1 MPKERSTR
9 GRFFVAEEREE
20 TMIAVM
26 HPNATPQE
34 IDHVVEVLRTH
45 KLKAQISTGE
55 ERTVIGVIGTGFP
68 DDLLETLEVLPG
80 VDRVTR
86 ITRPYKLAS
95 RDFKPFDT
103 IVDASGQAVG
113 GRGFVVM
120 AGPCSV
126 ESRQQLFTTAE
137 SVARSGATFLR
148 GGAFKPR
155 TSPYA
160 FQGLGGDGLDLLAE
174 AREQTGLPVI
184 TEVMEVAQV
193 ERVAESADILQIGA
207 RNMQN
212 FPLLKEVGKIPKP
225 AMLKRGLSATIEEWL
240 MAAEY
245 IMKEGNNQVILCERG
260 IRTFET
266 ATRNTL
272 DLSAIPLVKRLSHL
286 PVIAD
291 PSHGTGHRYLV
302 EPMAL
307 AAAAAGAD
315 GLIIEVHP
323 EPDTALSDGPQSL
336 TLDGFERLMRRVE
349 QVLQAVD
356 RPLARPRLASARR
369 EAVGAGRA

>member
-1 MPKERSTR
+1 
-9 GRFFVAEEREE
+9 
-20 TMIAVM
+20 MIAVM
-26 HPNATPQE
+26 HPSASTE
-34 IDHVVEVLRTH
+34 DIEHVVEVLRLH
-45 KLKAQISTGE
+45 GLKAQISEGE

-95 RDFKPFDT
+95 RDFRPMDT
-103 IVDASGQAVG
+103 IVDAGGQAIG
-113 GRGFVVM
+113 GRDFVVM

-126 ESRQQLFTTAE
+126 ETREQLVRTAI
-137 SVARSGATFLR
+137 SVAGSGAALLR

-160 FQGLGGDGLDLLAE
+160 FQGLGVDGLELLE
-174 AREQTGLPVI
+174 EGRKLTGLPII
-184 TEVMEVAQV
+184 TEVMEPGQV
-193 ERVAESADILQIGA
+193 ERVAESADVLQIGA

-212 FPLLKEVGKIPKP
+212 FPLLKEIGRSDKP
-225 AMLKRGLSATIEEWL
+225 CMLKRGLSATIEEWL

-245 IMKEGNNQVILCERG
+245 IMHAGNPNVILCERG

-302 EPMAL
+302 QPMAL

-315 GLIIEVHP
+315 GLLIEVHP
-323 EPDTALSDGPQSL
+323 QPDSALSDGPQSL
-336 TLDGFERLMRRVE
+336 TLEDFARLMETLERVLE
-349 QVLQAVD
+349 AVE
-356 RPLARPRLASARR
+356 RPLARPRAQVPT
-369 EAVGAGRA
+369 AVA

>member
-1 MPKERSTR
+1 
-9 GRFFVAEEREE
+9 
-20 TMIAVM
+20 MIVVM
-26 HPNATPQE
+26 HSDATQGNV
-34 IDHVVEVLRTH
+34 DHVVDVLKIH
-45 KLKAQISTGE
+45 GLKAQISAGE

-68 DDLLETLEVLPG
+68 PNLLESLEVLPG

-95 RDFKPFDT
+95 REFRPLDT
-103 IVDASGQAVG
+103 IIEAAGVRIGAGD
-113 GRGFVVM
+113 FVVM

-126 ESRQQLFTTAE
+126 ESPDQLTRTAE
-137 SVARSGATFLR
+137 SVAAAGACFLR

-160 FQGLGGDGLDLLAE
+160 FQGLGANGLDILHE
-174 AREQTGLPVI
+174 GSRRTGLGVI
-184 TEVMEVAQV
+184 TEVMEVSQV
-193 ERVAESADILQIGA
+193 GLVAENADILQIGA

-212 FPLLKEVGKIPKP
+212 FPLLREVGKTQHPV
-225 AMLKRGLSATIEEWL
+225 MLKRGLSATIEEWL

-245 IMKEGNNQVILCERG
+245 IMNEGNPNVMLCERG

-272 DLSAIPLVKRLSHL
+272 DLSAIPLVKRISHL

-336 TLDGFERLMRRVE
+336 TLEGFDHLMASLRSVLSALGRELATPRVL
-349 QVLQAVD
+349 VA
-356 RPLARPRLASARR
+356 A
-369 EAVGAGRA
+369 

>member
-1 MPKERSTR
+1 
-9 GRFFVAEEREE
+9 
-20 TMIAVM
+20 MIAVM
-26 HPNATPQE
+26 HPNATTE
-34 IDHVVEVLRTH
+34 DVHHVVEVL
-45 KLKAQISTGE
+45 KLHNLEAQISKGE

-68 DDLLETLEVLPG
+68 ADLLETLEVLPG

-95 RDFKPFDT
+95 RDFKPFDS
-103 IVDASGQAVG
+103 VVEAGGRPVG
-113 GRGFVVM
+113 GRDFVVM

-126 ESRQQLFTTAE
+126 ESRDQLLRTAE
-137 SVARSGATFLR
+137 SVSAAGATFLR

-160 FQGLGGDGLDLLAE
+160 FQGLGAEGLAILE
-174 AREQTGLPVI
+174 EGRRRTGLPII
-184 TEVMEVAQV
+184 TEVMEPGQV
-193 ERVAESADILQIGA
+193 DLVQRSADILQVGA

-212 FPLLKEVGKIPKP
+212 FPLLREVGRTSRAI
-225 AMLKRGLSATIEEWL
+225 MLKRGLSATIEEWL

-245 IMKEGNNQVILCERG
+245 IMAEGNPNVILCERG

-272 DLSAIPLVKRLSHL
+272 DLSAIPLIKRLSHL

-302 EPMAL
+302 APMAL

-315 GLIIEVHP
+315 GVILEVHP

-336 TLDGFERLMRRVE
+336 TLDGFQQLMLTLE
-349 QVLQAVD
+349 KVLAAVD
-356 RPLARPRLASARR
+356 RPLARLAPAL
-369 EAVGAGRA
+369 RATA